1 MVSKDGPSQVSLASI
16 RHSRGREDC
25 AARSGSILQE
35 RARRQRASAVLASST
50 GSVGTDLT
58 DAWVVGN
65 SPWTGEMGGCERRSP
80 SLKAPP
86 FCELEL
92 GHPPPSPQEKCRPI
106 LSDRLGFPPHT
117 KTKVPLKPAN
127 QRGDS
132 TQKRTT
138 ARNGRTRRSATN
150 ASIRA
155 RSFLK

>member
-16 RHSRGREDC
+16 HHSRGREDC

-92 GHPPPSPQEKCRPI
+92 GHPPPSPREKRRPI
-106 LSDRLGFPPHT
+106 LSDRLGFPPIPRQRYHSSQPIREEILPR
-117 KTKVPLKPAN
+117 KELQLGMDKP
-127 QRGDS
+127 GEVLP
-132 TQKRTT
+132 TH
-138 ARNGRTRRSATN
+138 RSEQGP
-150 ASIRA
+150 S
-155 RSFLK
+155 